1 MQELFILTIWDP
13 VKEVFLIIKLTRM
26 MFKNTSKT
34 FTVTKSKYKQVIL
47 VSDILD
53 DSEVRA
59 VLRHPSDFIESR
71 EYFSWERFFTSLLV
85 MKSSD
90 TWLKY
95 AKSKLNPGYLKG
107 KYREEILSVLP
118 PTLQNELREG
128 K

>member
-1 MQELFILTIWDP
+1 MVIADGAAFGPQMEKIYQLVQRRTDICLYLPESFEWIILA
-13 VKEVFLIIKLTRM
+13 
-26 MFKNTSKT
+26 
-34 FTVTKSKYKQVIL
+34 
-47 VSDILD
+47 SDILD

-59 VLRHPSDFIESR
+59 FLRHPSDYIESR
-71 EYFSWERFFTSLLV
+71 EYFSWERFFTCLLV

-95 AKSKLNPGYLKG
+95 AKSKLNPVYLKG
-107 KYREEILSVLP
+107 KYREEILSALP

>member
-1 MQELFILTIWDP
+1 MKGPITVIADGAAFGPQMEKIYQLVQRRTDICLYLPESFEWIILA
-13 VKEVFLIIKLTRM
+13 
-26 MFKNTSKT
+26 
-34 FTVTKSKYKQVIL
+34 
-47 VSDILD
+47 SDILD

-95 AKSKLNPGYLKG
+95 AKSKLNPVYLKG

>member
-1 MQELFILTIWDP
+1 MKGTIMVIADGAAFGPQMEKIYQLVQRRTDICLYLPESFEWIILA
-13 VKEVFLIIKLTRM
+13 
-26 MFKNTSKT
+26 
-34 FTVTKSKYKQVIL
+34 
-47 VSDILD
+47 SDILD

-95 AKSKLNPGYLKG
+95 AKSKLNPVYLKG